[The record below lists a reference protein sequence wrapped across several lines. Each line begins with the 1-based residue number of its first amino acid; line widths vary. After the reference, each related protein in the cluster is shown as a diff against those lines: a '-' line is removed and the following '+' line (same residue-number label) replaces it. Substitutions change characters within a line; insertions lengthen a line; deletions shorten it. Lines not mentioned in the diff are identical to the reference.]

1 MNRSV
6 LATAVAAA
14 LAFASLTVTN
24 AAAFDAPSA
33 AARGRALLAHAVAG
47 EPGPLW
53 DAFAPS
59 MRTAMKDSVS
69 FAATLARISAS
80 LGALDSLTGETSTET
95 APGAWTWVGHCRYK
109 LAPVPI
115 DMTFAFDADGRVIGM
130 FARPAGGAKPTEY
143 ASPNLSYET
152 KTVLRPPFEGEWFVG
167 WGGRTLEQ
175 NRHASTRDQRFAM
188 DLVMQKDGATHKG
201 DGKALADYWCYGARA
216 LAPAAGT
223 IVWASDSLP
232 DNPIGSTD
240 LSHPIGN
247 GVVVDHGNGEFSLIA
262 HLQPHSLKV
271 KTGDRVKS
279 GQWLG
284 LVGNSGNTSQP
295 HIHYHL
301 QNGPKPFDAEGLP
314 APFTHIVVNGV
325 ATEKAEVVKGQL
337 VAPGR

>member
-1 MNRSV
+1 MNRSAFAAVLTCTLV
-6 LATAVAAA
+6 LASSA
-14 LAFASLTVTN
+14 LAFDGP
-24 AAAFDAPSA
+24 AAT
-33 AARGRALLAHAVAG
+33 ARGRTLLGHAVAG

-69 FAATLARISAS
+69 FAATLERIRAS
-80 LGALDSLTGETSTET
+80 LGALDSLTGETLTEDS
-95 APGAWTWVGHCRYK
+95 PGAWTWVAHCRYRQV
-109 LAPVPI
+109 PVPI
-115 DMTFAFDADGRVIGM
+115 DMRFAFDVDGRVTGM
-130 FARPAGGAKPTEY
+130 LARPAGSAAAREY

-167 WGGRTLEQ
+167 WGGRSLEQ
-175 NRHASTRDQRFAM
+175 NRHASTRDQRFAI
-188 DLVMQKDGATHKG
+188 DLVIQKDGATHKG
-201 DGKALADYWCYGARA
+201 DGKSLGDYYCWGAKA

-223 IVWASDSLP
+223 ISWSCDSLP
-232 DNPIGSTD
+232 ESAIGATD
-240 LSHPIGN
+240 TSHPIGN
-247 GVVVDHGNGEFSLIA
+247 GVVIDHGNGEYSLIA
-262 HLQPHSLKV
+262 HLQPRSLKV

-301 QNGPKPFDAEGLP
+301 QNGPKPFDADGLP
-314 APFTHIVVNGV
+314 APFTNIVVNGV
-325 ATEKAEVVKGQL
+325 PTAKAEIVRGQT